1 MLKDKTNNNLN
12 SETLSGTTSN
22 PLCFYSSEK
31 MRGEKKN
38 RKKRGTGDKE
48 ENPERVSAPESC
60 IMIND
65 SFFKW

>member
-1 MLKDKTNNNLN
+1 
-12 SETLSGTTSN
+12 
-22 PLCFYSSEK
+22 

-60 IMIND
+60 IMINYSFFQMVSD
-65 SFFKW
+65 SFSVLDDNRIITSSKLF